1 MCQQNTT
8 GIFPSCEPCDE
19 CTGQWT
25 RRIDQ
30 LEENVGTTIS
40 FIATLNLTN
49 VTVDGEDIPTL
60 DILFDLLQ
68 QIRAVL
74 NTSQIDFIS
83 NVVQSNHTRI
93 CTLINQTQLLINR
106 AILVQNRLDSLENTS
121 ESIRAEVV
129 NLIEILAALQNE
141 FENISQLTNFTSVD
155 PSFYLSLAQAA
166 LERSNRAD
174 QLINT
179 NVTML
184 IADTR
189 SLVANFSTKR
199 EESRFVEQR
208 QNNTETLSML
218 RRRLDAFENLIM
230 EANRRL
236 CGAGVNDTCVDECG
250 GVSCD
255 VCGGEGCES
264 LVSDASEAANVSRRA
279 LAIVEDKL
287 QEIRSQ
293 VDALDEILRDAEMV
307 RNDSTRAEQFTEETS
322 TKAEEL
328 LSEVRDLISKIEVE
342 LNQTRVDP
350 DRIGRLENMTLALV
364 LDVEMVRVLTITD
377 VKICSLPF
385 SSLTPPSLFL
395 SHSSLPFPSLTP
407 PFLFPLSLL
416 SLFPL
421 SLLPSFFSLT
431 PPFLFLSHS
440 SLSHSFLSSLSFIT
454 FPPPLT
460 PTPSPLSL
468 TYPSLSLHSL
478 PFLSFLLPPFLLPS
492 FQTSW

>member
-1 MCQQNTT
+1 MLVITSYYYLSIAVCDCHPEGTTSAVCDKSTGVCVCREGVEGERCDMCQQNTT

-49 VTVDGEDIPTL
+49 VTVDEEDIPTL

-74 NTSQIDFIS
+74 NMSQIDFIS

-106 AILVQNRLDSLENTS
+106 AILVQNRLDRLENTS

-129 NLIEILAALQNE
+129 NLIEILTALQNE

-179 NVTML
+179 NVTTL

-208 QNNTETLSML
+208 QNNTETLLML
-218 RRRLDAFENLIM
+218 RQRLDGFENLIT

-236 CGAGVNDTCVDECG
+236 CGARVNDTCVDECG

-255 VCGGEGCES
+255 VCGGEGCGS

-287 QEIRSQ
+287 QQIRSQ
-293 VDALDEILRDAEMV
+293 VDDLDEILRDAEMV
-307 RNDSTRAEQFTEETS
+307 RNDSTRAEEFAGETR

-328 LSEVRDLISKIEVE
+328 LRDVRNLTSKIEGE
-342 LNQTRVDP
+342 LNVTRVNP
-350 DRIGRLENMTLALV
+350 DEIGRLENMTLALV
-364 LDVEMVRVLTITD
+364 LDVEMVCLFTITGT
-377 VKICSLPF
+377 S
-385 SSLTPPSLFL
+385 
-395 SHSSLPFPSLTP
+395 
-407 PFLFPLSLL
+407 
-416 SLFPL
+416 
-421 SLLPSFFSLT
+421 
-431 PPFLFLSHS
+431 
-440 SLSHSFLSSLSFIT
+440 
-454 FPPPLT
+454 
-460 PTPSPLSL
+460 PTLAGRAWE
-468 TYPSLSLHSL
+468 
-478 PFLSFLLPPFLLPS
+478 
-492 FQTSW
+492 QG